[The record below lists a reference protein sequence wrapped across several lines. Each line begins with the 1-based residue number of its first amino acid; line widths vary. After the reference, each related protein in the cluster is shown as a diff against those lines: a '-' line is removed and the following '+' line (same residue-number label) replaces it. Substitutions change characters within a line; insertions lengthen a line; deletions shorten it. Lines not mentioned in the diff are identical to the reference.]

1 LPVLRPWRI
10 PLFWAN
16 EGHWTSSKPRAIQ
29 KDFIDFMWL
38 ASCPKALSGA
48 VWAAGSFS

>member
-16 EGHWTSSKPRAIQ
+16 EGQQVSSKARASQ
-29 KDFIDFMWL
+29 KELSDFMRL
-38 ASCPKALSGA
+38 ASCVATQA
-48 VWAAGSFS
+48 NTVWAALEFS

>member
-16 EGHWTSSKPRAIQ
+16 EGHNISSKLRATR
-29 KDFIDFMWL
+29 KDFIDFMQL
-38 ASCPKALSGA
+38 APCPSALAGA
-48 VWAAGSFS
+48 VWATGSFS